1 MRGWTIS
8 EGGDPDD
15 IIYVTGAVLANDAP
29 SWLRR
34 DPGQSRPRPPSAR
47 TQLRAARANRRPR
60 KPSRPLGL
68 VQNVRALTHPFTK
81 HLAHSPTCD
90 RRAGGAR
97 VWPAN
102 TALILPTRRSVGRNG
117 AFLAC
122 FWLAT
127 ARYPLPGR
135 GAAPCAIAANRGA
148 RRPCAGARIP
158 CSPPIPTR
166 SQAHRLAVGELEP
179 PFCAQA
185 GRRVCGQCGK
195 TAQTAGRAC
204 RPVSGHAT
212 RASQHAGSCRQMQR
226 AEGGVGAGG
235 QSPPLH
241 TNNSRPLKLE

>member
-1 MRGWTIS
+1 MLY
-8 EGGDPDD
+8 
-15 IIYVTGAVLANDAP
+15 IIYLHHP
-29 SWLRR
+29 
-34 DPGQSRPRPPSAR
+34 
-47 TQLRAARANRRPR
+47 TQRSDRQH
-60 KPSRPLGL
+60 G
-68 VQNVRALTHPFTK
+68 
-81 HLAHSPTCD
+81 AHSANTALIPSLSLSYIIYNIYNQH
-90 RRAGGAR
+90 GAHS
-97 VWPAN
+97 AN

-179 PFCAQA
+179 PICAQA

-195 TAQTAGRAC
+195 TAQNAGRAC
-204 RPVSGHAT
+204 RLVSGHAT

-241 TNNSRPLKLE
+241 TNNSPSMKFWR

>member
-1 MRGWTIS
+1 MA
-8 EGGDPDD
+8 
-15 IIYVTGAVLANDAP
+15 VGAVLAKAGSRPIPSAP
-29 SWLRR
+29 AVGSYSTPRSPR
-34 DPGQSRPRPPSAR
+34 EPTPEEAIPAPRPRPKCPRSHSSLHK
-47 TQLRAARANRRPR
+47 TPRPLTDVR
-60 KPSRPLGL
+60 PSRWWCTRVACQHG
-68 VQNVRALTHPFTK
+68 
-81 HLAHSPTCD
+81 AHSS
-90 RRAGGAR
+90 
-97 VWPAN
+97 N
-102 TALILPTRRSVGRNG
+102 TALSRAQRRVSGV
-117 AFLAC
+117 FLARYSA
-122 FWLAT
+122 L
-127 ARYPLPGR
+127 YPLPGR
-135 GAAPCAIAANRGA
+135 GAAPRALAANRGA

-166 SQAHRLAVGELEP
+166 SRARRLAVGELEP